1 MDISNI
7 NEIHIEPTR
16 MCNAQCPQCAR
27 NILGEGLNPNIRL
40 GSLPLQWYENNLT
53 IDNIS
58 KIKKILFCGNLGD
71 PCASPNLIDAI
82 KYIKSIN
89 ENIIIGIHTN
99 GSLKTKEWF
108 KKLGNILQGTNDYTV
123 FSIDGLEDN
132 NHVYRRNTS
141 WKKIMQNAESYI
153 STGASAHWDMLIFDH
168 NKHQINECKELAT
181 KMGFKWFRSK
191 QTDRWDTFPL
201 MDNLMPAEPPSN
213 VDYSKSIPICEKD
226 RDKSI
231 YIDHT
236 GKLWPC
242 CHIAEAYLIEIGK
255 ELHTDI
261 RQYSNTELLTEYKIK
276 LNNQPFYVCRR
287 YCGKTTGKRSQWK
300 QEIQIR

>member
-1 MDISNI
+1 MDLSNI
-7 NEIHIEPTR
+7 NEIHIEPTS

-58 KIKKILFCGNLGD
+58 KIKKILICGNLGD

-89 ENIIIGIHTN
+89 ENIVIGIHTN
-99 GSLKTKEWF
+99 GSLKTNEWF

-141 WKKIMQNAESYI
+141 W
-153 STGASAHWDMLIFDH
+153 
-168 NKHQINECKELAT
+168 
-181 KMGFKWFRSK
+181 
-191 QTDRWDTFPL
+191 
-201 MDNLMPAEPPSN
+201 
-213 VDYSKSIPICEKD
+213 
-226 RDKSI
+226 
-231 YIDHT
+231 
-236 GKLWPC
+236 
-242 CHIAEAYLIEIGK
+242 
-255 ELHTDI
+255 
-261 RQYSNTELLTEYKIK
+261 
-276 LNNQPFYVCRR
+276 
-287 YCGKTTGKRSQWK
+287 
-300 QEIQIR
+300 